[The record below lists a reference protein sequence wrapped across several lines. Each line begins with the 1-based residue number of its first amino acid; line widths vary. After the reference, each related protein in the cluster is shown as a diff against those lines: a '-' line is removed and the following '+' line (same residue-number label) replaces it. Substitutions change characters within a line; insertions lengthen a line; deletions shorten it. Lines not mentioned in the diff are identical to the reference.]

1 MCYKRGGLF
10 DQKQRPPRSTPT
22 YATMICTMTQTSKL
36 FTFIILFICSF
47 LIASYFLFSKYLD
60 TDIKKQ
66 REEIIQLKNSETLL
80 SQMTL
85 EEKVGQMFL
94 MGFWGTEPDYYITKM
109 IKERHIGGVILFK
122 YNAKD
127 KEQLIQL
134 SESLQL
140 LSEKVPLFIS
150 IDQEGGIVSRLG
162 TDIVSEIIP
171 QSEIKTEKEA
181 YNISKKRAKELKD
194 LGISMNFSPV
204 LDNIQKEDSFLY
216 DRSFRTDISSLG
228 SKMISGYTDGEVIA
242 VPKHFPGHPDNLTDS
257 HEALPEVNISQTEFD
272 EYASQFKEIVLNED
286 TQAIMV
292 GHILFKQIDAKN
304 PSSLSSKIINE
315 ILRKEYGFNGVVIT
329 DDMQMGALTESYTIS
344 EAALKAVT
352 AGNDI
357 LIYSGEPEQQ
367 AQAYNTI
374 LNAVKNGEI
383 AEERINESVLRIL
396 TLKANIFNL

>member
-1 MCYKRGGLF
+1 
-10 DQKQRPPRSTPT
+10 
-22 YATMICTMTQTSKL
+22 MTQTSKL
-36 FTFIILFICSF
+36 FTFILLFICSF

-60 TDIKKQ
+60 TDTKKQ

-80 SQMTL
+80 SQMTI

-122 YNAKD
+122 YNVKD
-127 KEQLIQL
+127 REQLIQL
-134 SESLQL
+134 SENLQL

-150 IDQEGGIVSRLG
+150 IDQEGGVVSRLG
-162 TDIVSEIIP
+162 TEIVSEITA
-171 QSEIKTEKEA
+171 QSEIKTERDA
-181 YNISKKRAKELKD
+181 YNISKKRAKELKE
-194 LGISMNFSPV
+194 LGITMNFSPV

-216 DRSFRTDISSLG
+216 DRVFRTDLSLLG
-228 SKMISGYTDGEVIA
+228 NKMVSGYTDGGVIA

-257 HEALPEVNISQTEFD
+257 HEALPEVNISEAEFD
-272 EYASQFKEIVLNED
+272 EYASQFKEVLSNGD

-292 GHILFKQIDAKN
+292 GHILFKQIDANN

-315 ILRKEYGFNGVVIT
+315 ILREKYGFNGVVIT
-329 DDMQMGALTESYTIS
+329 DDMQMGALTESFSIAQ
-344 EAALKAVT
+344 AAVKAVT
-352 AGNDI
+352 AGNDL

-367 AQAYNTI
+367 AEAYNAI
-374 LNAVKNGEI
+374 LDAVKKGKISEQ
-383 AEERINESVLRIL
+383 RINESVLRIL

>member
-1 MCYKRGGLF
+1 
-10 DQKQRPPRSTPT
+10 
-22 YATMICTMTQTSKL
+22 MTQTSKL

-60 TDIKKQ
+60 TDTKKQ

-109 IKERHIGGVILFK
+109 IRERHIGGVILFK
-122 YNAKD
+122 YNVKD

-134 SESLQL
+134 SKNLQI
-140 LSEKVPLFIS
+140 LSDKVPLFIS
-150 IDQEGGIVSRLG
+150 IDQEGGVVSRLG
-162 TDIVSEIIP
+162 TNIISEIIP
-171 QSEIKTEKEA
+171 QNQIKTEKDA

-204 LDNIQKEDSFLY
+204 LDNIQRERSFLY
-216 DRSFRTDISSLG
+216 DRVFRTDLSLLG
-228 SKMISGYTDGEVIA
+228 NKMVSGYTDGGVIA

-257 HEALPEVNISQTEFD
+257 HEALPEVNISEAEFD
-272 EYASQFKEIVLNED
+272 EYASQFKEVLSNGD

-292 GHILFKQIDAKN
+292 GHILFKQIDANN
-304 PSSLSSKIINE
+304 PSSLSSMIITE
-315 ILRKEYGFNGVVIT
+315 ILRERYGFNGVVIT
-329 DDMQMGALTESYTIS
+329 DDMQMGALTDSFSIAQ
-344 EAALKAVT
+344 AAVKAVT

-357 LIYSGEPEQQ
+357 LVYSGEPEEQ
-367 AQAYNTI
+367 AQAYNAI
-374 LNAVKNGEI
+374 LDAVKKGSISEK
-383 AEERINESVLRIL
+383 RLNESVLRIL